1 MPKTGPIDKSKL
13 WKPGQSG
20 NPGGRSK
27 FLLSVEGVKT
37 AIGKHA
43 HMTIGELGQVLTNP
57 ETKSM
62 DAMIASIML
71 KAIKDADCNRFQFLL
86 DRAIGKVK
94 DVVEIAA
101 SRLDEAEERI
111 PPEKVAEFLRSVV
124 KAAA

>member
-1 MPKTGPIDKSKL
+1 
-13 WKPGQSG
+13 
-20 NPGGRSK
+20 
-27 FLLSVEGVKT
+27 
-37 AIGKHA
+37 
-43 HMTIGELGQVLTNP
+43 
-57 ETKSM
+57 
-62 DAMIASIML
+62 ML